1 MIAKYARIALGKSRR
16 MNGPHAF
23 RRGMG
28 RQLLEADIPA
38 PLICNILG
46 HTSSMSLR
54 QYTASSLEK
63 LKVCAGTISAIP
75 IAQEALL

>member
-1 MIAKYARIALGKSRR
+1 
-16 MNGPHAF
+16 
-23 RRGMG
+23 MG
-28 RQLLEADIPA
+28 RMLSGEEWEDNYWNIPA
-38 PLICNILG
+38 PLICDILG
-46 HTSSMSLR
+46 HSSSVSLR